1 MHFALDWVLTIQ
13 QLAHCPLCISYAKVL
28 TLAFRLFALFALCN
42 ECFPSNTLRIV
53 HCTSSCFNS
62 STMHCNS
69 LRTACFVV
77 LEHFMFTITTVVCA
91 LPIANRRWG
100 RVARVSHALCS
111 QIQVFP
117 TWRIVFL
124 YFLCFFLC
132 LCSQIEAPLFPVSPS
147 LFLIAFLMHRVLR
160 NKRSKCLAWSPVL
173 FGKNQKIP
181 PQKILLDELFLKWDF
196 LSFLFLPTPYI
207 FVRCMNVWTLDI
219 FSHTPSLNSLFSFV
233 THNW

>member
-1 MHFALDWVLTIQ
+1 
-13 QLAHCPLCISYAKVL
+13 
-28 TLAFRLFALFALCN
+28 
-42 ECFPSNTLRIV
+42 
-53 HCTSSCFNS
+53 
-62 STMHCNS
+62 MHCNS

-77 LEHFMFTITTVVCA
+77 LEHFVFTITTVVCA

-160 NKRSKCLAWSPVL
+160 NKRSKCLSRGHQCFSVRIRKSHLRKSYLMSFFWSGTSFPSFFTYPLYFCQMYECLNPWHLLSHSKLELIVFFCDTQLITINFNWSTVCAW
-173 FGKNQKIP
+173 
-181 PQKILLDELFLKWDF
+181 
-196 LSFLFLPTPYI
+196 
-207 FVRCMNVWTLDI
+207 VRLEALTKRRKAPHIAWYQTRV
-219 FSHTPSLNSLFSFV
+219 F
-233 THNW
+233 